1 MTDFVFLIL
10 FGLILLF
17 RREGNF
23 LIFLQIL
30 FSYVFISQIR
40 VTKIKALQKIP
51 EAFGKKCFAN
61 MGKLLIIFLGL

>member
-40 VTKIKALQKIP
+40 TCYQ
-51 EAFGKKCFAN
+51 N
-61 MGKLLIIFLGL
+61 